1 MTASAT
7 GSTELHPPR
16 WQPAPMRW
24 HNTPVTWRESWRL
37 ALGLPKRVRERTI
50 MQYLAAD
57 LPGQDD
63 VLVAR
68 LPMAKFVIVRSPELV
83 RQILVTEHQKYVRGA
98 EFDMLAVVFGQGLVT
113 QRDDRLYHRNKR
125 LVQPIFAR
133 SAIDQFDVPMVEAAQ
148 ETVRRLRAAGEPVD
162 VGVEMTRLMLD
173 IVARTMFGTDVDGP
187 ISKFKL
193 ERLLKLFG
201 VGVAT
206 NVSRP
211 LRALSTWLV
220 RRTEKP
226 ERRAGSRL
234 PVHVMRVGS
243 WMMAPHI
250 MYELRGIEKAV
261 AGIISDHR
269 EGRITRKDNLLGL
282 LMAATDPETG
292 HSYTDLE
299 IRDELM
305 TFIGAGMETSATALT
320 WVWKLLDEHPEVR
333 ARLYEELDTVLSG
346 RTPTAADVDKLV
358 WTKAIF
364 LETMRLHPPIMALSK
379 VAVAED
385 VLAGYRIKP
394 GTTLMISMHGVH
406 GNPRVWDRAREFD
419 PTRYLPENMTR
430 PHREASLAFGA
441 GKRICIA
448 QNFATMEVV
457 LSIATIAQQVDL
469 RLATNEP
476 IRPQLSFIGAPD
488 KPLLMRA
495 VPRDQAPVDR

>member
-1 MTASAT
+1 MTAPAT

-24 HNTPVTWRESWRL
+24 HNTPVTWGQSWRL
-37 ALGLPKRVRERTI
+37 ALGLPGRIRERTI
-50 MQYLAAD
+50 MEYLAAE

-63 VLVAR
+63 VLIAR
-68 LPMAKFVIVRSPELV
+68 LPMAKYVVVRSPELV
-83 RQILVTEHQKYVRGA
+83 RHVLIANHQNYVRGA

-113 QRDDRLYHRNKR
+113 QRDDRLYYRNKR

-148 ETVRRLRAAGEPVD
+148 ETTRRLREAGAPVD

-173 IVARTMFGTDVDGP
+173 IVARTMFGTDLDGP
-187 ISKFKL
+187 ISKIKL
-193 ERLLKLFG
+193 KRLLKFFG
-201 VGVAT
+201 VGVVT
-206 NVSRP
+206 NVSRTLRP
-211 LRALSTWLV
+211 LSMWLV

-226 ERRAGSRL
+226 EKQAGSRI
-234 PVHVMRVGS
+234 PIRAVRAAS
-243 WMMAPHI
+243 WMVAPHI
-250 MYELRGIEKAV
+250 MFELRGIENAV
-261 AGIISDHR
+261 AGIISAHR
-269 EGRITRKDNLLGL
+269 MGRITRKDNLLGL

-320 WVWKLLDEHPEVR
+320 WVWKLLADHPE
-333 ARLYEELDTVLSG
+333 ARQRLHEELDTVLGG

-358 WTKAIF
+358 WTKAVF
-364 LETMRLHPPIMALSK
+364 LETMRLYPPIMAFSK
-379 VAVAED
+379 VALGED

-394 GTTLMISMHGVH
+394 GTTIMISMHGVH
-406 GNPRVWDRAREFD
+406 GNPRVWDRAGEFD

-457 LSIATIAQQVDL
+457 LSIATIAQQLDL
-469 RLATNEP
+469 RIATNEP

-495 VPRDQAPVDR
+495 VTRD